1 MKDFV
6 YDVIDDIVCGVAMY
20 EQNCQRTW
28 DLVGQKVRETT
39 NKLASRGYLND
50 TMVICDG
57 TINGAHTIVR
67 NELHLKFLWRVTE
80 DSPMMATT
88 FVLSPTGIQHF
99 EDDYPFDMDGG
110 FESLEEEDEKEG
122 A

>member
-1 MKDFV
+1 MIDKATLWAFMKDFV
-6 YDVIDDIVCGVAMY
+6 YDVIDDIVCATAMY
-20 EQNCQRTW
+20 EQNCPRTW
-28 DLVGQKVRETT
+28 DLVGQKVRDTT

-50 TMVICDG
+50 TRVICDG
-57 TINGAHTIVR
+57 STNTERTIDR
-67 NELHLKFLWRVTE
+67 NELHLKFLWRTTE

-99 EDDYPFDMDGG
+99 E
-110 FESLEEEDEKEG
+110 EDEGEEGEG